1 MHTEKNNKSVPKR
14 QISNDG
20 ASKESKVIQEKLS
33 LLATLVGTYKL
44 AENLFLNIT
53 SNVNNKGFRLIHIN
67 IAIKILKY
75 HYEHNLVEESKRLFS
90 FQDSLI
96 KYFESV
102 TINGKLPSQLANITK
117 KIYFY
122 LLSTDYFTQD
132 DDSKNFNIFDIC
144 PQSRND
150 VTTQLKLDLSST
162 CPSKKILTA
171 TNLFIR
177 SKNVEKNYLRVFVN
191 AFTHISKIDE
201 CWSKDAIEQG
211 LNNFRDSYDTELVS
225 INTKYHE
232 TSRAIE
238 LFQHLKNIG
247 LLDKHIRL
255 TKNIKK
261 PAKSSLMRSTNPTIA
276 KVNIDKVN
284 KEKLL
289 TSAKT
294 LIDEFYVDLKQKL
307 EMLKTKAQEIVY
319 FYYKIYQLSQKYKNP
334 DTGLEND
341 LICAMH
347 IIITDE
353 IGINPSSLYNSKVEI
368 DKQSNQS
375 KKEFIKVEDDGT
387 VRINIIKWRQRK
399 LQKRTTEAANLI
411 PYKDLNS
418 SKINASFC
426 IQFAIKLTKNQRVKL
441 KNNLLWI
448 RKSQQAL
455 RKDNSFDSEF
465 RIFCNKNLPSEFSN
479 LSPTLM
485 KVRTSRAIEIYIR
498 TDGDVVAAATYLGN
512 KVKTTLS
519 TYIPL
524 FLQEIMYRRKISVFQ
539 HIYLILATALEPE
552 KLKLLGMSQES
563 YDKCILEIYDNKD
576 FGGPLFEKL
585 KPIVPTEEKVESEY
599 FFVCSV
605 ENFAFIIN
613 YLKHEKDDGSEFYTV
628 CKNALNKAVS
638 GSIQHKKMI
647 RDAELLLDGRGNS
660 HE

>member
-1 MHTEKNNKSVPKR
+1 MHTEKNNKSAPKR

-33 LLATLVGTYKL
+33 LLTTLVGTYKL

-117 KIYFY
+117 KIY
-122 LLSTDYFTQD
+122 LYFISVDFFIQD
-132 DDSKNFNIFDIC
+132 NDSKQFNIFDIC
-144 PQSRND
+144 PQNGSD
-150 VTTQLKLDLSST
+150 VTAQLKLVLKT
-162 CPSKKILTA
+162 MCPNEEILNA
-171 TNLFIR
+171 TKLFIR

-191 AFTHISKIDE
+191 AFQEISSIDIH
-201 CWSKDAIEQG
+201 WSKDAIEQG
-211 LNNFRDSYDTELVS
+211 LNNFRDSYDTELGS
-225 INTKYHE
+225 MNTKYHE

-238 LFQHLKNIG
+238 LFQHLKDIG

-255 TKNIKK
+255 TNNIKK
-261 PAKSSLMRSTNPTIA
+261 PSKSSLMRSTNPTIA
-276 KVNIDKVN
+276 EINIDEVNKEKSLTSAKSLIDEFYANLVHRLDQMVSIAQETVFYYYQIKFPHLKNNQKFNGLENELASAMQLIITDEEGINPTSLYNLKVNIDKN
-284 KEKLL
+284 
-289 TSAKT
+289 S
-294 LIDEFYVDLKQKL
+294 
-307 EMLKTKAQEIVY
+307 
-319 FYYKIYQLSQKYKNP
+319 P
-334 DTGLEND
+334 
-341 LICAMH
+341 
-347 IIITDE
+347 
-353 IGINPSSLYNSKVEI
+353 NSK
-368 DKQSNQS
+368 N
-375 KKEFIKVEDDGT
+375 EFIKIEDDAT
-387 VRINIIKWRQRK
+387 VRFNVIKWRQRR
-399 LQKRTTEAANLI
+399 LQKRTTDA
-411 PYKDLNS
+411 
-418 SKINASFC
+418 SKLAPPTDINPRNINASFC
-426 IQFAIKLTKNQRVKL
+426 IQFAIELTEKKRKEL
-441 KNNLLWI
+441 KTNLLWI
-448 RKSQQAL
+448 RKSQTIL
-455 RKDNSFDSEF
+455 RKNNSFDCEF
-465 RIFCNKNLPSEFSN
+465 RQFCTNNLPPEFSN
-479 LSPTLM
+479 LKPTLM

-585 KPIVPTEEKVESEY
+585 KPIIPTEEKVESEY

-605 ENFAFIIN
+605 DNFAFIIN

-647 RDAELLLDGRGNS
+647 RDAELLLSTRGQ
-660 HE
+660 HDE

>member
-33 LLATLVGTYKL
+33 LLTTLVGTYKL

-117 KIYFY
+117 KVYLYFI
-122 LLSTDYFTQD
+122 SVDFFIQD
-132 DDSKNFNIFDIC
+132 NDSKQFNIFDIC
-144 PQSRND
+144 PQNASD
-150 VTTQLKLDLSST
+150 VTAQLKLVLKT
-162 CPSKKILTA
+162 ICPNEEILNA
-171 TNLFIR
+171 TKLFIR

-191 AFTHISKIDE
+191 AFQEISSIDIH
-201 CWSKDAIEQG
+201 WSKDAIEQG
-211 LNNFRDSYDTELVS
+211 LNNFRDSYDTELGS
-225 INTKYHE
+225 MNTKYYE

-238 LFQHLKNIG
+238 LFQHLKDIG

-255 TKNIKK
+255 TNNIKK
-261 PAKSSLMRSTNPTIA
+261 PSKSSLMRSTNPTIA
-276 KVNIDKVN
+276 EINIDEVN
-284 KEKLL
+284 KEKSL
-289 TSAKT
+289 TSAKS
-294 LIDEFYVDLKQKL
+294 LIDEFYANLVHRLDQ
-307 EMLKTKAQEIVY
+307 MVSIAQETV
-319 FYYKIYQLSQKYKNP
+319 FYYYQIKLPHLKNNQKFN
-334 DTGLEND
+334 GLENE
-341 LICAMH
+341 LASAMQL
-347 IIITDE
+347 IITDE
-353 IGINPSSLYNSKVEI
+353 EGINPTSLYNLKVKI
-368 DKQSNQS
+368 DKNSPNS
-375 KKEFIKVEDDGT
+375 KNEFIKIEDDGT
-387 VRINIIKWRQRK
+387 VRFNVIKWRQRR
-399 LQKRTTEAANLI
+399 LQKRTTDA
-411 PYKDLNS
+411 
-418 SKINASFC
+418 SKLAPPTDINPRNINASFC
-426 IQFAIKLTKNQRVKL
+426 IQFAIELTEKKRKEL
-441 KNNLLWI
+441 KTNLLWI
-448 RKSQQAL
+448 RKSQTIL
-455 RKDNSFDSEF
+455 RKDNSFDCEF
-465 RIFCNKNLPSEFSN
+465 RQFCTNNLPPEFSN
-479 LSPTLM
+479 LKPTLM

-638 GSIQHKKMI
+638 ASIQHKKMI